1 MLNFIYSQ
9 FSTISQR
16 TNLLLDKV
24 LAYRNYKGRFGK
36 FLLCD
41 KEINETKYSRMDQL
55 KFVEYSL

>member
-16 TNLLLDKV
+16 THLLLDKV
-24 LAYRNYKGRFGK
+24 LAFRNYRDRFGK
-36 FLLCD
+36 FLFCD

-55 KFVEYSL
+55 KFVE